1 MFKNWGRQQ
10 SEMCV
15 NWLALHVNVKTIS
28 EMNGSGMMIQKLHSQ
43 KRSNA
48 LRACELGIFKA
59 KRKGRKKRETTK
71 SLIGRKR
78 TKRKKER

>member
-10 SEMCV
+10 SEICV

-28 EMNGSGMMIQKLHSQ
+28 AMNGSSGMMRQKIHSQ

-48 LRACELGIFKA
+48 LRACELGVFKA
-59 KRKGRKKRETTK
+59 KRKGRKKREKTK
-71 SLIGRKR
+71 ILIGRKR
-78 TKRKKER
+78 TKR